1 MGTATADDL
10 IGRTIDGKYKL
21 VRVICKGN
29 MGLVLEADHLHLGRK
44 IAIKLL
50 PSHFTV
56 EDEAF
61 LRFEREARTATTIGH
76 NHIVGVMDVGKTE
89 DGHPFIAMEYL
100 DGQEL
105 DRVLENEG
113 PLTEQRACHIMIQVL
128 SALEA
133 IHAQNVIH
141 RDLKP
146 ANIFLIQHNN
156 IPDYVKLLDFGL
168 AKAWEPMGNP
178 QPLTQTGEIMGTPSY
193 MPPEQ
198 AIGSKEIDTAAD
210 LWSCG
215 VILYQ
220 MVTGE
225 LPFIGK
231 NLTQMLLAVTNLDPL
246 DPRQHCPRISPALSE
261 VIMQNLSKSPAARME
276 SARAFRLALTPFSPD
291 TPTLVGLPT
300 TQPSLGA
307 RDLAHPT
314 TGARPGTPEGET
326 SPHDAWAP
334 SNPSWRQ
341 DAPKSRNKTAQLVV
355 LGVIGAACVAGILFM
370 ILT

>member
-1 MGTATADDL
+1 METATANDLL

-21 VRVICKGN
+21 VRVIGKGN
-29 MGLVLEADHLHLGRK
+29 MGLVMEADHLQLGRK

-50 PSHFTV
+50 PSHFSV
-56 EDEAF
+56 EDDVI
-61 LRFEREARTATTIGH
+61 LRFEREARTAASIGH
-76 NHIVGVMDVGKTE
+76 NHIVEIIDVGKTE
-89 DGHPFIAMEYL
+89 DGNPFMAMEYL

-105 DRVLENEG
+105 DRLMENEA

-146 ANIFLIQHNN
+146 ANIFLIHRNDV
-156 IPDYVKLLDFGL
+156 PDYVKLFDFGL
-168 AKAWEPMGNP
+168 SKPWGPRGST
-178 QPLTQTGEIMGTPSY
+178 QPLTRTGEILGTPNY
-193 MPPEQ
+193 MSPEQ
-198 AIGSKEIDTAAD
+198 AHGSKEIDAAAD

-231 NLTQMLLAVTNLDPL
+231 NLTQVLLAVSNLDPIE
-246 DPRQHCPRISPALSE
+246 PRRHLPRLSPALSA
-261 VIMQNLSKSPAARME
+261 VIMQNLSKCPGARMR

-291 TPTLVGLPT
+291 TPALVGLPT
-300 TQPSLGA
+300 TQPSLEAG
-307 RDLAHPT
+307 DIAHPT
-314 TGARPGTPEGET
+314 TC
-326 SPHDAWAP
+326 D
-334 SNPSWRQ
+334 
-341 DAPKSRNKTAQLVV
+341 DAPKSRYKTAQLAV
-355 LGVIGAACVAGILFM
+355 LVVIGAACVAGILFM
-370 ILT
+370 FFR